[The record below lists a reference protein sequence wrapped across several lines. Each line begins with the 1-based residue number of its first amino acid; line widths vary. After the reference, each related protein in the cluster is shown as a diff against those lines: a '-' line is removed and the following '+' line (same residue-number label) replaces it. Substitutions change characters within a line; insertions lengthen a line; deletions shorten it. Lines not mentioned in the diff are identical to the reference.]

1 MQAVSMS
8 EARKRLFELREHVV
22 NDHESVIVTHK
33 QGNIVM
39 ISMEEWEAYHET
51 LRLLHDTAALR
62 ALFQSFEDRKQQTIR
77 GKSVEEVFA
86 DVLS

>member
-8 EARKRLFELREHVV
+8 EARKRLFELREYVV
-22 NDHESVIVTHK
+22 NDHEPVIVTHK
-33 QGNIVM
+33 HGNMVM
-39 ISMEEWEAYHET
+39 ISMDEWESYHET
-51 LRLLHDTAALR
+51 LRLLNDTSALQ
-62 ALFQSFEDRKQQTIR
+62 ALFQSFEDRKQGMMR